1 MKTMNPDVLLRHFDE
16 ISEAPDAISRL
27 RRFILD
33 LAVRGKLVPQ
43 DPNDEPASELLKRVE
58 GHRSNDSNGV
68 KFRRAKESLPVGEVA
83 FALPQNWKWTRLAEL
98 GYTQTGTTP
107 SKANHNFFGEYI
119 PFIKPNDL
127 FPSHVDYENEG
138 LSESGLAETGRLA
151 PAGSLL
157 MVCIGT
163 IGKCQV
169 IDRDCSFNQQ
179 INSLTPAEGMVS
191 RYVFYAVNCSFFQDM
206 AMSSSSRT
214 TIAILNKRRWEQ
226 LPFPLPPLAE
236 QHRIVAKVDELMA
249 ICDELEVAKEKRE
262 KRRDRLVAAT
272 LHGLNNGTNGEDFH
286 DTARFY
292 FNHLP
297 RLTTRPEHIQQL
309 RQTILNLAVRGKLV
323 PQDPNDEP
331 AYHLLNKIEI
341 ERQELIKKGVIKQK
355 EIISKKNEP
364 RVDLQIPKDWKWV
377 ELQDI
382 FLMIT
387 DGDHQP
393 PPRAEHGIPFLVIG
407 NVRDRRIDLGAELR
421 FVPEDYYLGLD
432 EPKLPRQGKILY
444 TLVGSYGIPILL
456 TDDLQ
461 FCVQRHI
468 GILTPS
474 KYLSGKYLVLMLDS
488 GFVRDQA
495 TKCATGIAQKTVPLL
510 GLRRI
515 LMPLPPLAEQ
525 HRIVAKVDELMA
537 ICDELEAR
545 LTTTSTTRRQLLEST
560 LKEVLFPQDQP
571 QKAA

>member
-1 MKTMNPDVLLRHFDE
+1 MNPDMLLARFDQ
-16 ISEAPDAISRL
+16 ISEATDAIPRL

-33 LAVRGKLVPQ
+33 LAVRGNLLPQ
-43 DPNDEPASELLKRVE
+43 DPNDEPAEELLKKVE

-68 KFRRAKESLPVGEVA
+68 KFRRAKESLPVDEVA

-138 LSESGLAETGRLA
+138 LSETGLAETGRLA

-226 LPFPLPPLAE
+226 LPFPLPPFAE

-249 ICDELEVAKEKRE
+249 LCDELEVAKEKRE

-297 RLTTRPEHIQQL
+297 RLITRPEHIQQL

-331 AYHLLNKIEI
+331 TQSLISLIQS
-341 ERQELIKKGVIKQK
+341 ERKQRAKKGNCI
-355 EIISKKNEP
+355 NM
-364 RVDLQIPKDWKWV
+364 QIPIDSESGEFSIPQSWRWV
-377 ELQDI
+377 RL
-382 FLMIT
+382 
-387 DGDHQP
+387 
-393 PPRAEHGIPFLVIG
+393 
-407 NVRDRRIDLGAELR
+407 
-421 FVPEDYYLGLD
+421 
-432 EPKLPRQGKILY
+432 
-444 TLVGSYGIPILL
+444 
-456 TDDLQ
+456 
-461 FCVQRHI
+461 
-468 GILTPS
+468 
-474 KYLSGKYLVLMLDS
+474 
-488 GFVRDQA
+488 GFVLNVVMGQSPPGETYNTEGEGA
-495 TKCATGIAQKTVPLL
+495 PLINGPVEFSEGPFGKTIVNQYTTKPTKLCRKGDLLLCVRGSTTGRTNIAGFDACIGRGVAALQPLYLDKFISLFIWLSRNQLIEMGRGIAFPSISRQQIEDLPT
-510 GLRRI
+510 
-515 LMPLPPLAEQ
+515 PLPPLTEQ

-537 ICDELEAR
+537 ICDELETR
-545 LTTTSTTRRQLLEST
+545 LTTTSTTRRQLLAST

-571 QKAA
+571 QKTT